1 MRRKIYYCLGI
12 CIMICILAGCQRKE
26 TVQLEEVTSK
36 EDTKEKEIVSEKI
49 QVVYVCGAVKKP
61 GVYRLP
67 AGSRIYEAIEMAG
80 GMTEQADE
88 TALNQAEKVKDE
100 EQIFVPEKVIDAKEG
115 EDSQESTEKD
125 DGKVNLNTATE
136 EELMT
141 LAGIGQSKA
150 KSIIQYRE
158 KKGRFKSIEEIMKIE
173 GIKSGVFNK
182 IKEQI
187 VVR

>member
-1 MRRKIYYCLGI
+1 MRRIVCYCLGI
-12 CIMICILAGCQRKE
+12 CIAICIFTGCQKKE
-26 TVQLEEVTSK
+26 RVQLEEVTEQ
-36 EDTKEKEIVSEKI
+36 EDTKEEKEVSENI
-49 QVVYVCGAVKKP
+49 QVVYVCGEVRKP

-80 GMTEQADE
+80 GMTEKADK
-88 TALNQAEKVKDE
+88 TALNQAEKIKDE
-100 EQIFVPEKVIDAKEG
+100 AQICVPEKASEEKSE
-115 EDSQESTEKD
+115 ENARESQTKD
-125 DGKVNLNTATE
+125 DGKINLNTATE

-141 LAGIGQSKA
+141 LTGIGQSKA

-158 KKGRFKSIEEIMKIE
+158 EKGRFQSIEEIMEIE

>member
-12 CIMICILAGCQRKE
+12 CIMSCILVGCRNKE
-26 TVQLEEVTSK
+26 TVQLEEVTKK
-36 EDTKEKEIVSEKI
+36 EDTKDKETVAEKI

-100 EQIFVPEKVIDAKEG
+100 SQICVPEKAAASKEEG
-115 EDSQESTEKD
+115 SQESTEKD

-141 LAGIGQSKA
+141 LTGIGQSKA
-150 KSIIQYRE
+150 RSIIQYRE
-158 KKGRFKSIEEIMKIE
+158 KKGRFKSIEEIMQIE

>member
-12 CIMICILAGCQRKE
+12 CIMICILGGCQKKE
-26 TVQLEEVTSK
+26 TVELEEVK
-36 EDTKEKEIVSEKI
+36 KNEAPQKKNLDRI
-49 QVVYVCGAVKKP
+49 QVVYVCGAVQKP
-61 GVYRLP
+61 GVYRMP

-88 TALNQAEKVKDE
+88 TALNQAEKVKDA
-100 EQIFVPEKVIDAKEG
+100 EQIYVPEKVSENTEEENSQKE
-115 EDSQESTEKD
+115 

-136 EELMT
+136 EDLMN
-141 LAGIGQSKA
+141 LPGIGQSKA

-158 KKGRFKSIEEIMKIE
+158 KKGRFKSVEEIMQIE

>member
-12 CIMICILAGCQRKE
+12 CIIICILTGCQKKE
-26 TVQLEEVTSK
+26 TVQLEEVTKK
-36 EDTKEKEIVSEKI
+36 ENLKSEETVSEKVQI
-49 QVVYVCGAVKKP
+49 VYVCGAVKKP

-67 AGSRIYEAIEMAG
+67 VGSRIYEAIEMAG

-100 EQIFVPEKVIDAKEG
+100 SQICVPEKTIQTEQSKVSQGNTQKE
-115 EDSQESTEKD
+115 
-125 DGKVNLNTATE
+125 DGKINLNTATE

-141 LAGIGQSKA
+141 LTGIGQSKA

-158 KKGRFKSIEEIMKIE
+158 KKGRFKSIEEIKEIE

>member
-1 MRRKIYYCLGI
+1 MRRKMYYCLGI
-12 CIMICILAGCQRKE
+12 CIMICIFGGCQRKE
-26 TVQLEEVTSK
+26 TVQLQEVKKSEAPQK
-36 EDTKEKEIVSEKI
+36 RDSEKI
-49 QVVYVCGAVKKP
+49 QVVYVCGAVQKP
-61 GVYRLP
+61 GVYRMP

-88 TALNQAEKVKDE
+88 TALNQAEKVKDA
-100 EQIFVPEKVIDAKEG
+100 EQIYVPEKVD
-115 EDSQESTEKD
+115 EKD
-125 DGKVNLNTATE
+125 EKENSQKEDGKINLNTATE
-136 EELMT
+136 EELMN
-141 LAGIGQSKA
+141 LPGIGQSKA

-158 KKGRFKSIEEIMKIE
+158 KKGRFQSVEEIMQIE